1 MTSST
6 LTQPSRRDF
15 VLGTAQLG
23 AAYGWTNSSGELSEA
38 AAFAL
43 MERAYELGVRTFDTA
58 RANTGSEERIG
69 RFVRAHGLR
78 DLTIITK
85 LAPLAE
91 LGAGAS
97 PADAASAASRSLASS
112 REALGLE
119 RLGTLLLHRAA
130 HLDDYGGAVLDV
142 LLAEQAGDRIGAIG
156 VSVNGPE
163 EFARAAGR
171 PEVRHVQL
179 PFNLLD
185 RRWPPFP
192 QQAARPTIH
201 VRSVFLQGLL
211 ANAAET
217 SWPGVEGFD
226 APPLVAAL
234 SALVR
239 ELGRASL
246 ADLAIAYVRAE
257 PWADGCVMG
266 VERPDQLAQNLD
278 LFDRPPLSSE
288 ERSVVRS
295 ALPDYPDALVQP
307 WLWRR

>member
-1 MTSST
+1 M
-6 LTQPSRRDF
+6 
-15 VLGTAQLG
+15 LGTAQLG
-23 AAYGWTNSSGELSEA
+23 AAYGWTNRAGELSEA
-38 AAFAL
+38 AALSL

-58 RANTGSEERIG
+58 RAYTGSEERIG

-78 DLTIITK
+78 DLTIVTK

-91 LGAGAS
+91 LGPEAT
-97 PADAASAASRSLASS
+97 PAEAAAAARRSLASS

-130 HLDDYGGAVLDV
+130 HLDDYDGAVLDV
-142 LLAEQAGDRIGAIG
+142 LRAEQADGRVGAIG
-156 VSVNGPE
+156 VSVSGPE
-163 EFARAAGR
+163 EFARASRR
-171 PEVRHVQL
+171 PEMRHVQL

-185 RRWPPFP
+185 RRWPSFP
-192 QQAARPTIH
+192 ADAGRPTIH
-201 VRSVFLQGLL
+201 VRSIFLQGLL

-217 SWPGVEGFD
+217 TWPAIDGFD
-226 APPLVAAL
+226 AAPVVAAL
-234 SALVR
+234 TALAR
-239 ELGRASL
+239 DLGRASL

-257 PWADGCVMG
+257 PWADGCVIG

-278 LFDRPPLSSE
+278 LFDRPPLSPE
-288 ERSVVRS
+288 ERSAVRS